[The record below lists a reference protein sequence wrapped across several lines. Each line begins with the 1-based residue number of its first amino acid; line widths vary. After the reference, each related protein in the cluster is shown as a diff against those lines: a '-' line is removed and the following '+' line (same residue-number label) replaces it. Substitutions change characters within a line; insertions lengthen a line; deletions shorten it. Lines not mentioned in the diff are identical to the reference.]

1 MEFDETIVQP
11 TTGGAVDEGEAMNN
25 VCSRCQ
31 HENMVGA
38 LICEN
43 CGALLIVEQS
53 GRTKKTRKFSPDE
66 DTAPSIPVE
75 QGTRTFEASAK
86 LSLQFGESEERMVE
100 LVDGGEVT
108 IGRADRHTSV
118 QPTVNL
124 NDLRAWEYGVSRLH
138 IAIRRSGPDLYLLDL
153 GSTNGTFLN
162 GARLA
167 PREPAPLHHK
177 DRVRLG
183 RFEMVVS
190 FIDDEESDG

>member
-11 TTGGAVDEGEAMNN
+11 TMGGAVDEGEAMNN

-53 GRTKKTRKFSPDE
+53 GRTKKTRQFSPGE

-108 IGRADRHTSV
+108 VGRADRHTSV

>member
-1 MEFDETIVQP
+1 MGIDETIVQ
-11 TTGGAVDEGEAMNN
+11 TTWGGTMDEGEAMNN

-31 HENMVGA
+31 HKNMIGA

-43 CGALLIVEQS
+43 CGALLIIEQS
-53 GRTKKTRKFSPDE
+53 SRTKKTQKFSPDE
-66 DTAPSIPVE
+66 DTTPSAPIE

-86 LSLQFGESEERMVE
+86 LSLLVGEGDERMVE
-100 LVDGGEVT
+100 LDDGGEVT
-108 IGRADRHTSV
+108 IGRADKHTSA

-138 IAIRRSGPDLYLLDL
+138 VAIRRSGPDLYLFDL

-162 GARLA
+162 GERLP

-177 DRVRLG
+177 DQVRLG
-183 RFEMVVS
+183 RFEIVVS
-190 FIDDEESDG
+190 FIEEETGEV

>member
-1 MEFDETIVQP
+1 
-11 TTGGAVDEGEAMNN
+11 MNN

-53 GRTKKTRKFSPDE
+53 GRTKKTRKFSPDD
-66 DTAPSIPVE
+66 DTEPSAPIEP
-75 QGTRTFEASAK
+75 GTKTFETSAK
-86 LSLQFGESEERMVE
+86 LSLLLGEDEEQIVE
-100 LVDGGEVT
+100 LADGGEVT
-108 IGRADRHTSV
+108 IGRADKHTSV

-124 NDLRAWEYGVSRLH
+124 EYMRAWEYGVSRLH
-138 IAIRRSGPDLYLLDL
+138 VAIRRSGPDLYLLDL

-162 GARLA
+162 GERLA
-167 PREPAPLHHK
+167 SREPALLHHQ

-183 RFEMVVS
+183 RFEIVVS
-190 FIDDEESDG
+190 FAGE